1 MLKDTFVVVAA
12 DNFNR
17 RDEVVKTFEVR
28 KLEQISGI
36 WTALELVM
44 RDRRDRTRTE
54 MSVTRAE
61 YNVGLKE
68 ADFNRRTLEQD
79 AQ

>member
-1 MLKDTFVVVAA
+1 
-12 DNFNR
+12 
-17 RDEVVKTFEVR
+17 
-28 KLEQISGI
+28 
-36 WTALELVM
+36 M

-79 AQ
+79 AR